1 MPKLLGEVGEQ
12 AQKKAMTF
20 ISDLDK
26 LEIVPQAAQLA
37 VKGGGGLCAPG
48 DALCTVSED
57 TCKQVRQ
64 GA

>member
-26 LEIVPQAAQLA
+26 LEIVSQAAQLA
-37 VKGGGGLCAPG
+37 VKGGEGAVRPSRR
-48 DALCTVSED
+48 ALYSFRGYV
-57 TCKQVRQ
+57 
-64 GA
+64 